1 MTDDKKGDGENMG
14 GCCTYAVDQD
24 GVAVVTVDNPPMNV
38 LSEQTV
44 NAITYTMLQAT
55 VDPRVRVIILT
66 GKGKAFIA
74 GADIK
79 EFQQIKTHAQVQA
92 FCDRGH
98 GMADAIEGSD
108 KPVICAIN
116 GFCLGGGLEVA
127 LACHL
132 RIAAE
137 TARLGLPEINLGIIP
152 GFGGT
157 QRLPRVVGKAKGLEL
172 ILTGGHMSA
181 QEALALGIVGKV
193 VPAENLLAEAGSLAR
208 TIAQKGRVAVRAA
221 MHAVSDGLET
231 TLANGCAIEIE
242 HFRRVKVSADAVEGV
257 DAFLTKRVPQF
268 KDM

>member
-1 MTDDKKGDGENMG
+1 MTDQQKGDGVNSDAL
-14 GCCTYAVDQD
+14 CAYTVDQD

-38 LSEQTV
+38 LSEATV
-44 NAITYTMLQAT
+44 NAITYTMLQANA
-55 VDPRVRVIILT
+55 DPRVRVIILT

-98 GMADAIEGSD
+98 GMANAIEGSD

-127 LACHL
+127 LACHI

-157 QRLPRVVGKAKGLEL
+157 QRLPRLVGKAKGLEL
-172 ILTGGHMSA
+172 ILTGGHLSA
-181 QEALALGIVGKV
+181 QDALALGIVNKV
-193 VPAENLLAEAGSLAR
+193 VPAENLLTEAVAMAR
-208 TIAQKGRVAVRAA
+208 IIAKKGRLAVRAA
-221 MHAVSDGLET
+221 VQAVSDGLET
-231 TLANGCAIEIE
+231 TLPEGCAIEIE

-257 DAFLTKRVPQF
+257 DAFLTKRDPQF
-268 KDM
+268 RDM